1 MSDKFITGCSTQTGH
16 PLEDAVESFLIENM
30 EWILSQDAVVE
41 WCIAKK
47 PWTEVVL
54 FVTPPADAYGKSDA
68 MRSSDLLQELNCRLI
83 SAGFKTNLPMYARHP
98 DVHAMMDY
106 PNRAIEILSTAWMN

>member
-1 MSDKFITGCSTQTGH
+1 MDSFTGRSGGVVHC
-16 PLEDAVESFLIENM
+16 EKAVDGS
-30 EWILSQDAVVE
+30 
-41 WCIAKK
+41 
-47 PWTEVVL
+47 VL

-98 DVHAMMDY
+98 DGHVMMDY
-106 PNRAIEILSTAWMN
+106 LNRAIEILSTAWMN